1 MTLRHTRRRRHR
13 SRLQRNLH
21 DFPPEESSDTDT
33 TTNNTTNTT
42 MASSAE
48 WTTDFFG
55 PKLLTKPQ
63 TTGIPTASAFEGKK
77 LVVLY
82 FSASWCPPCRSFSP
96 KLIEFY
102 ETCKEDIGCVFV
114 SSDRDEKSFN
124 EYFGKMPWHAMF
136 PSYTS
141 SENRNRQ
148 GRLSDMFKIQG
159 IPSVVVLDAK
169 TGNFVTDNART
180 EVMSAGSDVSL
191 QKELV
196 QSWLSKESV
205 PIDQASFGSGSGGG
219 SDNLIVRAI
228 KYILTKPTYMLG
240 IYVIVKKLLKYL
252 EEMGGDGG
260 IEDGKEL

>member
-1 MTLRHTRRRRHR
+1 
-13 SRLQRNLH
+13 
-21 DFPPEESSDTDT
+21 
-33 TTNNTTNTT
+33 
-42 MASSAE
+42 
-48 WTTDFFG
+48 
-55 PKLLTKPQ
+55 
-63 TTGIPTASAFEGKK
+63 
-77 LVVLY
+77 
-82 FSASWCPPCRSFSP
+82 
-96 KLIEFY
+96 
-102 ETCKEDIGCVFV
+102 
-114 SSDRDEKSFN
+114 
-124 EYFGKMPWHAMF
+124 MPWHAMF